1 MTIWGKKYI
10 RPLCAY
16 ARGGNF
22 RFENDFLLSIPFFK
36 TRERRIQQI
45 RRKPV
50 STFESGSFGAVS
62 NHSKSENS
70 REIRFFLLSN
80 RFPRYPSISR
90 RLRDRR
96 LESKR
101 TKGMH
106 NVTWDEIRGGMCVKR
121 KTARRYKAVMCRLC
135 GFPELGDLAFSRA
148 LCPSR
153 FKGADAIRDQAGEG
167 VNYKLERK
175 GWKRRRRCMRE

>member
-1 MTIWGKKYI
+1 
-10 RPLCAY
+10 
-16 ARGGNF
+16 
-22 RFENDFLLSIPFFK
+22 
-36 TRERRIQQI
+36 
-45 RRKPV
+45 
-50 STFESGSFGAVS
+50 
-62 NHSKSENS
+62 
-70 REIRFFLLSN
+70 
-80 RFPRYPSISR
+80 
-90 RLRDRR
+90 
-96 LESKR
+96 
-101 TKGMH
+101 MH

-148 LCPSR
+148 LCPPR

>member
-1 MTIWGKKYI
+1 MTIWGKNI
-10 RPLCAY
+10 FAHCALTLG
-16 ARGGNF
+16 AEIFDSKTISSF
-22 RFENDFLLSIPFFK
+22 RFHSSKLE
-36 TRERRIQQI
+36 REE
-45 RRKPV
+45 
-50 STFESGSFGAVS
+50 F
-62 NHSKSENS
+62 
-70 REIRFFLLSN
+70 N
-80 RFPRYPSISR
+80 RFAANPCPRSNLVHLEPSRIIRNRKIVEGYDSSYSPIDSPGTR

-148 LCPSR
+148 LCPPR
-153 FKGADAIRDQAGEG
+153 FKGADATRDQAGEG